1 MAYNTSRRTRER
13 RLRAKYRRKM
23 LTAAI
28 IMLIIGLVLGFVA
41 CVVTAKKSDRVA
53 ELLDLRPQAQP
64 VALATAEPTEEPAL
78 NIEPIE
84 TPAPEETEA
93 EGPAPTLGIVQ
104 VEENPVNAALF
115 QDEEEPTQSPDE
127 AEGELVGKEDAG
139 APAIASALV
148 ETPAPTAEI
157 IAAITVEPT
166 EEPTA
171 EPTEEPTAEPTPEP
185 TEEPTP
191 EPTAEPTPEVVE
203 PVIVPYG
210 EACTFDAQIRADGC
224 ARSEADDAPYE
235 TLNLTLKVDAYK
247 DTAYFEE
254 NYASSYNLQGN
265 EAAVE
270 FDLTLN
276 GYTGST
282 EIIPQNFLL
291 ITLSGEEEGVESQ
304 GFQLMD
310 TEIAGKTDVAIVS
323 DETKTLYK
331 RYPYNADQGDM
342 SYMVVVAYDEGVA
355 HTYCFEI
362 LAPEVEEEP
371 APDEEAPAAEE
382 TEPETEAEGESLT
395 IGSKGD
401 AVKKLQR
408 VLIDNKLLTGEPD
421 GHFGKYTA
429 EAVKEMQRKFGM
441 EATGIA
447 DQAFLDRL
455 YESAGQ

>member
-115 QDEEEPTQSPDE
+115 QGEEEPTQSPDE

-171 EPTEEPTAEPTPEP
+171 EPTEEPT
-185 TEEPTP
+185 P

-210 EACTFDAQIRADGC
+210 EACTFDAQIRADGS

-342 SYMVVVAYDEGVA
+342 SYMVVVADAEGGA
-355 HTYCFEI
+355 HTDCFES

-382 TEPETEAEGESLT
+382 TEPETEAEGEALT

-441 EATGIA
+441 EATGVA
-447 DQAFLDRL
+447 DQAFLDKL